1 MKSFFTGL
9 LLLSGIS
16 LQAQDFSFGKIKKE
30 DFAITVDKIDT
41 AANAF
46 VLREYGSAEVS
57 YNKNKGLVVE
67 FFKHVRIKI

>member
-57 YNKNKGLVVE
+57 YDKKQGSGCSI
-67 FFKHVRIKI
+67 FQTRPH